1 MSVKITLA
9 VFWGTVLACAAALS
23 NIEYFCSVLGLLG
36 YVSAL
41 FAVVL
46 AQNVVLPLAWRRS
59 AELPSIRKAYR
70 RLSLEYQYVCASI

>member
-23 NIEYFCSVLGLLG
+23 NIEYFCSVLGLPG

-41 FAVVL
+41 FAVVF
-46 AQNVVLPLAWRRS
+46 AQNVGLAWRRS
-59 AELPSIRKAYR
+59 AELPTIRKAYR
-70 RLSLEYQYVCASI
+70 RLSLEYQYVYASI